1 MSLRHQVLVD
11 LPDPKYQKYGKGV
24 VVENEDNSE
33 FDDSE
38 WDEVFNIV
46 DSYANDYEQGGVES
60 QNEGEGEEESD
71 RLYESEYEMNVDD
84 DTEQGDQ
91 TEHGGLDNVEESGD
105 DSHEGEASDPE
116 EAATESDV
124 EETDDDF
131 DSVAGS
137 DEEDK
142 VPKCVFN
149 PRNKYNPHFEIGMIF
164 SNKVELRD
172 AIHSHAVS
180 TKRSLKIMKNDKRR
194 VYVKCLGDGCQWRLN
209 ALKLGA
215 ELRSSNPGSTVQLV
229 MNDGGNGT
237 GQRKFS
243 KFYVCFDALRRG
255 FLSGCRPLIG
265 VDGCHLKGPYGGVL
279 LTAVAIDPN
288 NNLYPL
294 AYAVVAGET
303 RESWQWFL
311 ELLKG
316 DLHIVRDDTYTFISD
331 KQKGLIPAFECVF
344 PGADNRFCVRHMH
357 NNMKTAGFRGLA
369 FKKGL

>member
-11 LPDPKYQKYGKGV
+11 LPDPKYQKYGKEPFVTIVMYHGGKIVHRPKAEYVGGSKSKFDFVDVFKITVDYLNKLGEKLGYMGPKKFYRFHTKSFRQLKLQTDIYKFTDAYSPENTIFTVYLGV

-172 AIHSHAVS
+172 AIHSHA
-180 TKRSLKIMKNDKRR
+180 
-194 VYVKCLGDGCQWRLN
+194 
-209 ALKLGA
+209 A
-215 ELRSSNPGSTVQLV
+215 EE
-229 MNDGGNGT
+229 
-237 GQRKFS
+237 FS

-294 AYAVVAGET
+294 AYAVVAGKQGNHG
-303 RESWQWFL
+303 SGFL
-311 ELLKG
+311 N
-316 DLHIVRDDTYTFISD
+316 
-331 KQKGLIPAFECVF
+331 C
-344 PGADNRFCVRHMH
+344 
-357 NNMKTAGFRGLA
+357 
-369 FKKGL
+369 

>member
-1 MSLRHQVLVD
+1 MG
-11 LPDPKYQKYGKGV
+11 PKKFYRFHTKSFRQLKLQTDIYKFTDAYSPENTIFTVYLGV

-209 ALKLGA
+209 ALKLGDPKRNVKGFRKDVIKEIRCHVSKNQAYRAKKKALNAIEGKAEDQFECLWDYAA
-215 ELRSSNPGSTVQLV
+215 ELRSSNP
-229 MNDGGNGT
+229 
-237 GQRKFS
+237 
-243 KFYVCFDALRRG
+243 
-255 FLSGCRPLIG
+255 
-265 VDGCHLKGPYGGVL
+265 GPYGGVL

-294 AYAVVAGET
+294 AYAVVAGKQGNHG
-303 RESWQWFL
+303 SGFL
-311 ELLKG
+311 N
-316 DLHIVRDDTYTFISD
+316 
-331 KQKGLIPAFECVF
+331 C
-344 PGADNRFCVRHMH
+344 
-357 NNMKTAGFRGLA
+357 
-369 FKKGL
+369 

>member
-209 ALKLGA
+209 ALKLGGESTFQIREYNSKHKCARSFNVKNVNSKWLSAKYEDAFRTDPKRNVKGFRKDVIKEIRCHVSKNQAYRAKKKALNAIEGKAEDQFECLWDYAA

-243 KFYVCFDALRRG
+243 KFYVCFDA
-255 FLSGCRPLIG
+255 
-265 VDGCHLKGPYGGVL
+265 
-279 LTAVAIDPN
+279 
-288 NNLYPL
+288 
-294 AYAVVAGET
+294 
-303 RESWQWFL
+303 
-311 ELLKG
+311 
-316 DLHIVRDDTYTFISD
+316 FI
-331 KQKGLIPAFECVF
+331 PMFFAFNQLN
-344 PGADNRFCVRHMH
+344 PRFNCPVGHE
-357 NNMKTAGFRGLA
+357 
-369 FKKGL
+369 